1 VPDYI
6 INAGGVINVAAELE
20 PGGYIKEK
28 AKRKVETLYDAV
40 LEVIEIAKKENI
52 PTYKAA
58 DRLAENK
65 INLLAKVKSTYIK

>member
-1 VPDYI
+1 M
-6 INAGGVINVAAELE
+6 

-28 AKRKVETLYDAV
+28 ATRKVEALYDAV

-58 DRLAENK
+58 DRLAENR